1 MWRYVVSE
9 DGKVTDIYFL
19 TQLTPDEKVSMV
31 SPFPVPLLVDLDAE
45 RAMCSCPHSA
55 NIKAQFCKTFI

>member
-1 MWRYVVSE
+1 MWRYVVSG

-31 SPFPVPLLVDLDAE
+31 SGFPMPLLVDLDLH
-45 RAMCSCPHSA
+45 MPVPLSS
-55 NIKAQFCKTFI
+55 FCHYLLRNKVHA